1 MTTDGIAK
9 SGQMT
14 GFSFPPFSTVPMTRL
29 GAPKRVLVLGAGM
42 SGLVA
47 AYTLRQAGH
56 HVQVLEAKQHPGGR
70 VQTLRDGFTPG
81 LHADGGAAFIPGSHT
96 LTVGFATHFGLRLDP
111 IPTAP
116 GASVDFLRGVR
127 VVDTTA
133 AAAQWPVTLGAAEA
147 GRPPIAWLIDYIKAA
162 IPQILA
168 TDPRAPGWPPP
179 ALQAFDDVTF
189 HHFLT
194 DQGASEGAIEVLRL
208 GFPDLWGD
216 GIDATS
222 ALLILRDTAYAFASA
237 PSAGGGPSGTAHPA
251 SRHFRAFAANATLPD
266 AAGATAG
273 APIAS
278 NLLYRIS
285 GGSDVLPSAF
295 AAHIGPHIRYGKP
308 VTRLTHTPTGVHV
321 ECNGGEETFESDYV
335 ICTIPFVVL
344 QDIPI
349 DPPLPYDKSAAIC
362 GLPYTSVTRIF
373 LEFTSRYWQGD
384 GFIGTAATDLP
395 TSASGPRP
403 GLWIEDATATQ
414 NTSRGILDCYFVGSA
429 ARDVQSMRS
438 ADRIAHA
445 LACVEQVFPGA
456 QEHFSGNAMYK
467 CWDEDPYARGDYC
480 WYRPGQMT
488 ALTPV
493 IGRSEGR
500 IHFAGDHTSALPGWI
515 QGALESGLRAAQEVN
530 DAQ

>member
-1 MTTDGIAK
+1 
-9 SGQMT
+9 
-14 GFSFPPFSTVPMTRL
+14 MTRL

-116 GASVDFLRGVR
+116 GASVDFLHGVR
-127 VVDTTA
+127 VVDTMA

-237 PSAGGGPSGTAHPA
+237 PSAGGGTIGHRTSGVAPFSGIRRQCHAPGRRWGHGGGAHCFEP
-251 SRHFRAFAANATLPD
+251 TLPHQRRKRRPSLRLCRTHRPPYPLWETGD
-266 AAGATAG
+266 APNAY
-273 APIAS
+273 P
-278 NLLYRIS
+278 YRR
-285 GGSDVLPSAF
+285 AC
-295 AAHIGPHIRYGKP
+295 
-308 VTRLTHTPTGVHV
+308 GV
-321 ECNGGEETFESDYV
+321 
-335 ICTIPFVVL
+335 
-344 QDIPI
+344 Q
-349 DPPLPYDKSAAIC
+349 
-362 GLPYTSVTRIF
+362 R
-373 LEFTSRYWQGD
+373 W
-384 GFIGTAATDLP
+384 
-395 TSASGPRP
+395 
-403 GLWIEDATATQ
+403 
-414 NTSRGILDCYFVGSA
+414 
-429 ARDVQSMRS
+429 
-438 ADRIAHA
+438 
-445 LACVEQVFPGA
+445 
-456 QEHFSGNAMYK
+456 
-467 CWDEDPYARGDYC
+467 RGDV
-480 WYRPGQMT
+480 R
-488 ALTPV
+488 
-493 IGRSEGR
+493 E
-500 IHFAGDHTSALPGWI
+500 
-515 QGALESGLRAAQEVN
+515 
-530 DAQ
+530 